1 MDLQTL
7 CIPRVNMIFKE
18 NNIRKIFEELN
29 IGKIERIDIVQK
41 NKEKFNSV
49 FIHLKWNNLDNTQN
63 ARKLI
68 ESGKEIKV
76 LYDDFWFWKIYAY
89 KSPETRFNK

>member
-41 NKEKFNSV
+41 NKEKFNRV